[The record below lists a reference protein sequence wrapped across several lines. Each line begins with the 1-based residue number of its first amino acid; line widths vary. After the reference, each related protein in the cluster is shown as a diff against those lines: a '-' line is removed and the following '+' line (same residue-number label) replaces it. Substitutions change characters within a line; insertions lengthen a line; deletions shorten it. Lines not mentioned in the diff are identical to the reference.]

1 MSCASSVMK
10 KKNTKKSVQT
20 LLKKILLQ
28 SQFPF
33 ISETTFLC
41 QFLSY

>member
-10 KKNTKKSVQT
+10 KKYKKSVQT